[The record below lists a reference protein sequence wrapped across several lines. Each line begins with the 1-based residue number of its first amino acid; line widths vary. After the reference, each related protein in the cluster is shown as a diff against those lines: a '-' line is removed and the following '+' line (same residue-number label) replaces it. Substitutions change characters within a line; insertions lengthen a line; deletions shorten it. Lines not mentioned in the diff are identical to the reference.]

1 VGGEAD
7 CQGAKNIALPD
18 VPSEALSFAHS
29 SGQGIPSSQED
40 VAELAG
46 AVFLDEQARY
56 RLLKLRV
63 STTHNPTGK

>member
-29 SGQGIPSSQED
+29 SGQGIPSSKED
-40 VAELAG
+40 VAKLAG
-46 AVFLDEQARY
+46 AVLLDKQARY
-56 RLLKLRV
+56 RLLKLRIR
-63 STTHNPTGK
+63 TTRNPTWK